1 MTESHAQPD
10 AQFAAQWMQAQRP
23 LSAYVT
29 AAVPAFH
36 DSEDVMQ
43 RVAVVAF
50 TKRDQFD
57 PARSTFLSW
66 VTGIAR
72 FEIQNWR
79 RKQGKAQ
86 LCFDEA
92 TLNRL
97 AEAHESVVAD
107 EVPEIHAA
115 LRECL
120 SKLNDRSRAMLDMRY
135 RDAMGSQAIATEFK
149 TSENV
154 VNVTLSRARASLAK
168 CVGKSVGWK
177 EGDK

>member
-1 MTESHAQPD
+1 MSDTQSQHD
-10 AQFAAQWMQAQRP
+10 AQFAEQWMTAQRP

-36 DSEDVMQ
+36 DSEDIMQ

-79 RKQGKAQ
+79 RKQSTTH

-115 LRECL
+115 LRECMA
-120 SKLNDRSRAMLDMRY
+120 KLNDRSRAMLDMRY
-135 RDAMGSQAIATEFK
+135 RDAMRSDAIAEEFK
-149 TSENV
+149 TSPAV
-154 VNVTLSRARASLAK
+154 VDVTLSRARASLAK
-168 CVGKSVGWK
+168 CVGRTVGWK
-177 EGDK
+177 EASK

>member
-1 MTESHAQPD
+1 MTD
-10 AQFAAQWMQAQRP
+10 AQAQHDAEFAAQWMRAQRP
-23 LSAYVT
+23 VAAYIT

-36 DSEDVMQ
+36 DSEDILQ

-50 TKRDQFD
+50 TKRDAFD
-57 PARSTFLSW
+57 PARSTFLTW

-72 FEIQNWR
+72 LEIKNWQ
-79 RKQGKAQ
+79 RKQGAGQ

-92 TLNRL
+92 TLNQL
-97 AEAHESVVAD
+97 AAAHESVVAD

-120 SKLNDRSRAMLDMRY
+120 EKLGERPRAMLDMRY
-135 RDAMGSQAIATEFK
+135 RDAQRSEAIAKHFK

-154 VNVTLSRARASLAK
+154 VNVTLSRSRASLAE
-168 CVGKSVGWK
+168 CIGRRVGWK
-177 EGDK
+177 EASK